1 MWEVAHFHHLACVI
15 SHTPSIRPQTGPVQR
30 PRTVGSALCAPSRA
44 RSPVC
49 CGAAKKPT
57 EPMRH
62 RSHGIKPDN
71 GRTLR
76 ALVLRLARAP
86 RT

>member
-1 MWEVAHFHHLACVI
+1 MCGMAQFHHLACVI
-15 SHTPSIRPQTGPVQR
+15 SHTPSIRPRNGPVQR
-30 PRTVGSALCAPSRA
+30 PRTVGLAPCAPPG
-44 RSPVC
+44 PVC
-49 CGAAKKPT
+49 SCVVARRKKPT

-71 GRTLR
+71 GRMLR
-76 ALVLRLARAP
+76 ALVLRLAGAP